1 MTVPLNIKSE
11 VDSNEYHAVRN
22 LEEAKRS
29 IEYAMKTI
37 GTDIPDITS
46 MMNAQQHIS
55 RAIAYASEA
64 KAIRWE
70 HMD

>member
-1 MTVPLNIKSE
+1 
-11 VDSNEYHAVRN
+11 VDNNEYHAIRN
-22 LEEAKRS
+22 LEEARKS
-29 IEYAMKTI
+29 LEYAIKTV
-37 GTDIPDITS
+37 GTDIPDLTS

-55 RAIAYASEA
+55 RAIAYAAES